1 MTDSNKQNLRFAK
14 ADSKLH
20 KITYKGLTPEQK
32 RYIKAREKYKQFD
45 KELSRFWRNCKR
57 TENGQCDF
65 EHMSE
70 QELDYFDYIYKG
82 AEKARKQ
89 MEKLS
94 EIVDVESTESIF
106 MQMNVHSY
114 SF

>member
-1 MTDSNKQNLRFAK
+1 
-14 ADSKLH
+14 
-20 KITYKGLTPEQK
+20 
-32 RYIKAREKYKQFD
+32 
-45 KELSRFWRNCKR
+45 
-57 TENGQCDF
+57 
-65 EHMSE
+65 MSE

>member
-1 MTDSNKQNLRFAK
+1 MTNSAKQNIRFAR
-14 ADSKLH
+14 ADNKLR
-20 KITYKGLTPEQK
+20 KTTYKGLTPEQK
-32 RYIKAREKYKQFD
+32 RYIKAKEKYHQFD
-45 KELSRFWRNCKR
+45 KELSKFWRDCKR

-65 EHMSE
+65 EHMNE
-70 QELDYFDYIYKG
+70 QELDYFDHIYKG

-94 EIVDVESTESIF
+94 EIVDVESTENIF

>member
-1 MTDSNKQNLRFAK
+1 MTDSNKQNLRFVK
-14 ADSKLH
+14 ADRKMH
-20 KITYKGLTPEQK
+20 KTTYKGLTPEQK
-32 RYIKAREKYKQFD
+32 RYIKAKEKYHQFD
-45 KELSRFWRNCKR
+45 KELSKFWRDCKR

-65 EHMSE
+65 EHMNE
-70 QELDYFDYIYKG
+70 QELDYFDHIYKG

-89 MEKLS
+89 MERLS
-94 EIVDVESTESIF
+94 KIIDVESTENIF